1 MIWNGGKNNNGI
13 IKKKDQKMFKND
25 ELVVRA
31 VSLHPKQLENG
42 FLFPLQF
49 IKNLGW

>member
-1 MIWNGGKNNNGI
+1 MMAKI
-13 IKKKDQKMFKND
+13 IMALLKKKDQKMFKND

-31 VSLHPKQLENG
+31 VSLHPKQFENENG